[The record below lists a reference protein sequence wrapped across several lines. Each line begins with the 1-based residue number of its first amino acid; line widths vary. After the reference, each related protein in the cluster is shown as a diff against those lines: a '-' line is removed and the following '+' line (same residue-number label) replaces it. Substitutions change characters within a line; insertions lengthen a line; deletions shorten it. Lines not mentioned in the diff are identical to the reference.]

1 MINYPDSIR
10 VYDNFLPEETA
21 QNAYAQLSSLPQQ
34 WFSFRKTLTDQQ
46 THEQKSV
53 RTWWSIHGNKSE
65 NSRLDPTGKPSYQYL
80 ATDNHQPGCNCLYCD
95 LVKIFQINPPPEASG
110 EKLLESYLSIYQS
123 GNFHSQHFLNKDNSS
138 WAFIYN
144 LTTGWRPEWGG
155 VINIEH
161 PNGGWYAFPPVFNQL
176 ILIDLSEA
184 SNIKTFTSKVIDESP
199 VNKIA
204 LHGWYT

>member
-21 QNAYAQLSSLPQQ
+21 QKAYAQLSSLPQQ
-34 WFSFRKTLTDQQ
+34 WFSLRKTHFDPTSQKL
-46 THEQKSV
+46 KSV

-65 NSRLDPTGKPSYQYL
+65 NARLNASGETTYQYM
-80 ATDNHQPGCNCLYCD
+80 ATDNHQTGCDCLYCD
-95 LVKIFQINPPPEASG
+95 LVKVFQNNPPPEATG
-110 EKLLESYLSIYQS
+110 EKLLESYLSVYHP
-123 GNFHSQHFLNKDNSS
+123 GDFHSQHTLEKTNSS

-184 SNIKTFTSKVIDESP
+184 SNIKTFTSKVIDESL